1 MNNNQL
7 LEGMT
12 PDATI
17 GQIVSV
23 EKKAGEL
30 LSSIGLSPKNHHSET
45 LRSVCQQKKWSEVEV
60 LKWLK
65 KNHQDNGVPKN
76 GKDDEGPSDFG
87 KNLQKWC
94 KYLEQHFL
102 TKNTEL
108 LDDINRDFPRAHKI
122 HGNQYEW
129 LKNMHWHLEKLED
142 KLNYY
147 FYFQRHKLFPLLERL
162 KDSKKEVLYGT
173 IQKVNSGIEIIEGDQ
188 SIILDL
194 IDTIE
199 EKGQGLKNPE
209 GACST
214 LRILNYNLKTLFT
227 SLRKQI
233 KLERE
238 HIIPLVKQKLKSG
251 QSD

>member
-1 MNNNQL
+1 MSNNHSL
-7 LEGMT
+7 KGMT

-17 GQIVSV
+17 GQIVSA
-23 EKKAGEL
+23 EKNAGEL
-30 LSSIGLSPKNHHSET
+30 LSSIGLSPKNHQSET

-65 KNHQDNGVPKN
+65 KNQQHNGAQKN
-76 GKDDEGPSDFG
+76 AKDKEEPPDFG

-102 TKNTEL
+102 TRNTEL
-108 LDDINRDFPRAHKI
+108 LDDINRDFPRVHKI

-129 LKNMHWHLEKLED
+129 LKNMQWYLDKLEE

-147 FYFQRHKLFPLLERL
+147 FYFQRQKLFPLLESL
-162 KDSKKEVLYGT
+162 KDPKKKVLHGT
-173 IQKVNSGIEIIEGDQ
+173 IKKVNSGIEIIEDDQ
-188 SIILDL
+188 NTILEL
-194 IDTIE
+194 IDAIE

-209 GACST
+209 DACST
-214 LRILNYNLKTLFT
+214 LRILNYNVKTLFS

-233 KLERE
+233 EIERE
-238 HIIPLVKQKLKSG
+238 HLIPLVKQKLESG
-251 QSD
+251 